1 VVSECVRLFFLS
13 SDVIQ
18 SVGGLTGWSAE
29 ERIGCLEE

>member
-1 VVSECVRLFFLS
+1 MVSECVRLFLS